1 MSKATDFTDNI
12 PPQTCD
18 EINGKPALQL
28 PGDGLL
34 LGDFA
39 AALGDHLRESNVFAR
54 QGCAFTLDHEGQKL
68 DVVTPSWLR
77 TWIEERVVPYR
88 TVMQRSGASNTV
100 TIKMPKSMSEDT
112 ARAVNISTQFLD
124 KLHKVE
130 RFHPCPM
137 PVTRQDGQI
146 VLLDVGMD
154 VESMTYTADAGF
166 KPELMPL
173 DEAAS
178 LLRDLLSE
186 FAWTA
191 DGGRSMAVHISAM
204 LTVFAGSILPQGTTM
219 PVFIYL
225 GNAEGAG
232 KTLLA
237 QIAGIAYAKL
247 PAAEAAPTKEEE
259 WQKKLLAL
267 TISGRRVVLFDNLKG
282 HLNSPALEAY
292 VTSPTFAG
300 RILGV
305 TKEFSGDAGATILIT
320 GNALTISPDMR
331 RRSLP
336 VELFM
341 PELRSE
347 DRVFKR
353 ILDAETIRE
362 LRPSIVSA
370 LWSIVHAW
378 DKAGRTECSHR
389 NASFPRWAKTIAG
402 MVEFAG
408 FGSPLA
414 PAEIDGMGDTDT
426 VEVAELAKLMK
437 PQEQYT
443 FGDLSALAESAGLF
457 ERIFR
462 DTDREGNLSAR
473 SKQLLAK
480 LLARYNGRQ
489 VLAGCRFVAAGK
501 GHGRRYSLQGKQ
513 GQQGV
518 SANWENT
525 QFPNMAK
532 HHADHVDHADEEECD
547 EEFQSDLTDYTANPD
562 EPF

>member
-1 MSKATDFTDNI
+1 MNKVTGFTDNI
-12 PPQTCD
+12 PAPVCD

-39 AALGDHLRESNVFAR
+39 AALGEHLRESNVFAR

-68 DVVTPSWLR
+68 DAVTASWLR
-77 TWIEERVVPYR
+77 TWIEEHVVPYR
-88 TVMQRSGASNTV
+88 TAMQRGGTSNTI
-100 TIKMPKSMSEDT
+100 TLKIPKSMSEDT

-137 PVTRQDGQI
+137 PVSRPDGQI

-154 VESMTYTADAGF
+154 AQSMTYTADAGF
-166 KPELMPL
+166 TPELMPIE
-173 DEAAS
+173 EASAT
-178 LLRDLLSE
+178 LRDLLSE
-186 FAWTA
+186 FAWTD

-219 PVFIYL
+219 PVFVFL

-237 QIAGIAYAKL
+237 QLAGITYAKL

-292 VTSPTFAG
+292 VTSPTFGG

-305 TKEFSGDAGATILIT
+305 TKEFSGEAGATLLIT
-320 GNALTISPDMR
+320 GNGLTISPDMR
-331 RRSLP
+331 RRSLL

-347 DRVFKR
+347 DRIFKR
-353 ILDAETIRE
+353 ILDPETIRE
-362 LRPSIVSA
+362 VRPTIVSA

-378 DKAGRTECSHR
+378 DKAGRPECSHR

-414 PAEIDGMGDTDT
+414 PAEIEGMGDTDT

-437 PQEQYT
+437 PREAYS
-443 FGDLSALAESAGLF
+443 FGDLAAMADNAGLF

-462 DTDREGNLSAR
+462 ESDKDGNLSPKG
-473 SKQLLAK
+473 KQVLAK

-489 VLAGCRFVAAGK
+489 VLAGCRFIASGK
-501 GHGRRYSLQGKQ
+501 GHGRRYALHGQQ

-518 SANWENT
+518 SAYGENI
-525 QFPNMAK
+525 QNPNRAK
-532 HHADHVDHADEEECD
+532 HHADHADLATEDCD
-547 EEFQSDLTDYTANPD
+547 PEAPYGSDD
-562 EPF
+562 PF